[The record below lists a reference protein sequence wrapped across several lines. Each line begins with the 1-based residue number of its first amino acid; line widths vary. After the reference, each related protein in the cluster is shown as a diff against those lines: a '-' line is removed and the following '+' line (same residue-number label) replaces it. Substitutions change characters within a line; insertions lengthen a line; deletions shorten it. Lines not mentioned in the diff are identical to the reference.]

1 MARLIGSVFQCV
13 PNFSEGRRRE
23 VVEAIAAAAQ
33 NAGAVVADWSLDPD
47 HNRSVVTLLGDA
59 QQIEAGII
67 AAAEVAIERIDMRQ
81 HHGLHPRTGALDVLP
96 VVPLRNAT
104 KEEAVALAHRLGER
118 LAHSFNLPVFFYE
131 WAARPGRE
139 TELPKLR
146 RGGWERLAQGALDPD
161 VGPQHAHPT
170 AGVAIVGAR
179 GPLIA
184 YNILLNTADA
194 AVARELARQ
203 IRRQR
208 EQIAELE
215 GVRAMG
221 LFLPSRGLAQ
231 LSMNL
236 TRPEKTPLPGVFE
249 WVKQA
254 AQAQGA
260 APLES
265 EIVGLIPMSALGEAK
280 PEDIL
285 WHGYRP
291 EKLLE
296 WWLGAQIL

>member
-1 MARLIGSVFQCV
+1 MLTGSVFQCV
-13 PNFSEGRRRE
+13 PNFSEGRRKE
-23 VVEAIAAAAQ
+23 VVEAIAEAAQ

-59 QQIEAGII
+59 KQIEAGAV

-118 LAHSFNLPVFFYE
+118 LAHSFSLPVFFYE

-146 RGGWERLAQGALDPD
+146 RGGWERFAQGELDPD
-161 VGPQHAHPT
+161 VGPHRAHPT

-184 YNILLNTADA
+184 YNILLNTANVT
-194 AVARELARQ
+194 VAHELAQQ

-208 EQIAELE
+208 EQIAALE

-221 LFLPSRGLAQ
+221 LYLPSRGLAQ

-249 WVKQA
+249 WVRHVA
-254 AQAQGA
+254 RAWGA

-265 EIVGLIPMSALGEAK
+265 EIIGLIPMSALGGAK

-285 WHGYRP
+285 WRAYRP